1 MEILE
6 SDPAPAESD
15 PPLTN
20 PISGGASGGQTPSPR
35 SPGGD
40 QAGDSDGRDTLRILR
55 DDPMI
60 AIARLRERIR
70 SGEADYRTWH
80 NLAIALERIGQS
92 EEAIEAVQTAIE
104 KNASSSETHFLLGLL
119 LRHAGRL
126 DEAIDAFDR
135 VADLDEEF
143 PRLYATRGVVHF
155 HRADY
160 AAALGDFEEA
170 LARSP
175 MDVTT
180 LFNLTILHVA
190 GKDYMKAQEGIERLI
205 EIDPKQA
212 REYYRFLVELGEVR
226 ALDETLTQ
234 AHRIKNLLS
243 VVGDRL
249 RRFYSEYRSGIDPE
263 GREDLRD
270 IRDEVGTVYGDMV
283 GLLGA
288 IRPRPMQFTGARVRR
303 VIDRIAF
310 VAMTRARGIQFD
322 LDVDED
328 LPELVCDVDLIQ
340 EALLNLLLN
349 SIEAVLDR
357 YQGEAGER
365 GSIQIHARSVRQ
377 NIVLLITDNGAGIA
391 DGDLDRVFRLGF
403 TTKRLGSGIGLAH
416 TRRIIEEHG
425 GEISVH
431 ATGPEGS
438 TMRIE
443 LPVTP
448 KPSEKLIQQ
457 QQRARLLAD
466 PRELVLEEPGHEL
479 GL

>member
-6 SDPAPAESD
+6 NHPAPAESD

-20 PISGGASGGQTPSPR
+20 SSPEGASGERTSSPM
-35 SPGGD
+35 PTGGEER
-40 QAGDSDGRDTLRILR
+40 GDCGGRETLRILR
-55 DDPMI
+55 DDPRI
-60 AIARLRERIR
+60 AIGRLRERIR
-70 SGEADYRTWH
+70 TGEADYRTWH

-92 EEAIEAVQTAIE
+92 EEAIESVQTAIE
-104 KNASSSETHFLLGLL
+104 KEEESTASHFLLGLL
-119 LRHAGRL
+119 LRHADRL
-126 DEAIDAFDR
+126 DEAIAAFDR
-135 VADLDEEF
+135 VAELDEDF
-143 PRLYATRGVVHF
+143 SRLYATRGVVHF

-160 AAALGDFEEA
+160 AAARSDFEDA

-175 MDVTT
+175 MDATT

-205 EIDPKQA
+205 EIDPKKS

-249 RRFYSEYRSGIDPE
+249 RRFYSEYQSEIDPE

-270 IRDEVGTVYGDMV
+270 IRDEVSTVYGDMV

-288 IRPRPMQFTGARVRR
+288 MRPRPMQFKAARVRR

-310 VAMTRARGIQFD
+310 VAMTRARGIQID
-322 LDVDED
+322 LDVNDD

-349 SIEAVLDR
+349 SIEAVIDR

-377 NIVLLITDNGAGIA
+377 DIVLLITDNGAGIA

-448 KPSEKLIQQ
+448 QPSEKLIQQ